1 MNFSRKKNQKVKKDD
16 SAFEDLESPPASLF
30 KEALLF
36 LWEIVKVI
44 IISLAIIVPIRY
56 FLIQPFYVKGA
67 SMEPNF
73 LDHEYLI
80 VDQISYRFRDIQ
92 RGDVV
97 VFRYPK
103 DPREFFIKRVIGL
116 PGETVIIR
124 NNKVYIY
131 NSQNTEGEAIHESY
145 LPEEIEN
152 IGNVT
157 QKIDKD
163 EYFLMGDNRSESL
176 DSRVFG
182 PVNRKN
188 IVGRVF
194 FRGWPLDKIQLYLEN
209 PKYGL

>member
-1 MNFSRKKNQKVKKDD
+1 MNFSKNKNQKIKKSDNVVDD
-16 SAFEDLESPPASLF
+16 LDSPPSSLL

-56 FLIQPFYVKGA
+56 FLVQPFYVKGA

-73 LDHEYLI
+73 HDHEYLI

-97 VFRYPK
+97 VFRYHK

-131 NSQNTEGEAIHESY
+131 NSRNTEGQAMHESY
-145 LPEEIEN
+145 LPEDIEN

-157 QKIDKD
+157 QKIEKG

-194 FRGWPLDKIQLYLEN
+194 FRGWPLNKLQLYFEN
-209 PKYGL
+209 PTYEL

>member
-1 MNFSRKKNQKVKKDD
+1 MNFSKNKNQKARKSDNEVD
-16 SAFEDLESPPASLF
+16 DLESPPNSLF

-44 IISLAIIVPIRY
+44 IISLAIIIPIRY

-67 SMEPNF
+67 SMELNF
-73 LDHEYLI
+73 HDHEYLI
-80 VDQISYRFRDIQ
+80 VDQISYRFHDVQ

-116 PGETVIIR
+116 PGETVVIR
-124 NNKVYIY
+124 NNKIFIY
-131 NSQNTEGEAIHESY
+131 NSQNTDGEAVQESY
-145 LPEEIEN
+145 LPKDIEN

-157 QKIDKD
+157 QKIEKD
-163 EYFLMGDNRSESL
+163 EYFLMGDNRPESL

-182 PVNRKN
+182 PVNRKH